1 MKERIRLTVVV
12 SEFGAAANVG
22 GDVERTARTFDLSDE
37 IADYIRSNRGQWSAV
52 SLALEVTAPAVK
64 NDGR

>member
-12 SEFGAAANVG
+12 SEFGAAANIG

-37 IADYIRSNRGQWSAV
+37 IADYIRSNRGQWSTV
-52 SLALEVTAPAVK
+52 SLAIEVTAPGEKV
-64 NDGR
+64 G